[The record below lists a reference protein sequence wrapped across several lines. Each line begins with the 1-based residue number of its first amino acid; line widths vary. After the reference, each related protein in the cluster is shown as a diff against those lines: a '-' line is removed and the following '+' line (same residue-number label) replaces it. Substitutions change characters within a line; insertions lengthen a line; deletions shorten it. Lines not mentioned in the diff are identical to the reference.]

1 MGVDFFKSRTE
12 YTEEGGREGGVEG
25 GEIPMDRFGESDS
38 HVHYGL
44 PARRDRFDGEPKILA
59 KLMDR
64 TDE

>member
-12 YTEEGGREGGVEG
+12 YTEEGWGRGGQE

-44 PARRDRFDGEPKILA
+44 PAWKRGVIG
-59 KLMDR
+59 LMVNQKFWLS
-64 TDE
+64 